1 MHERAEVVHAGKYV
15 KFQPRHAAFQ
25 KAAGDDVSGVL
36 EAALAAHSCLS
47 TGDWLRV
54 AAGEGAPLHDLQVLE
69 LRPGA
74 AVSVIGIIPSH
85 PSSHLRLARLQYC
98 LTCACAAVTYGAL
111 WLRCGGIAVIGLIC
125 AVNDARHARCSPF
138 EAAL

>member
-1 MHERAEVVHAGKYV
+1 MHERAEVARAGKYV

-54 AAGEGAPLHDLQVLE
+54 AAGEGGSLHDLQVLE
-69 LRPGA
+69 LRPGT
-74 AVSVIGIIPSH
+74 AVSVIGRVLSH
-85 PSSHLRLARLQYC
+85 PPSPRSARSSALFLCLRAHVQQ
-98 LTCACAAVTYGAL
+98 
-111 WLRCGGIAVIGLIC
+111 
-125 AVNDARHARCSPF
+125 
-138 EAAL
+138 